1 MTFDAYYQKVDALS
15 GWLQNEAKIQPK
27 QHVAIAMKNCAEWMI
42 AFTAVLQ
49 IGAVAVLVNSKGE
62 GQTMLN
68 AVEDGDSVFLLCD
81 EKRMALLREAGC
93 SCQDLLLSES
103 GGGRVFAD
111 AI

>member
-1 MTFDAYYQKVDALS
+1 MRSRLF
-15 GWLQNEAKIQPK
+15 
-27 QHVAIAMKNCAEWMI
+27 
-42 AFTAVLQ
+42 LQ

-93 SCQDLLLSES
+93 ELPGLIAEQAAGDES
-103 GGGRVFAD
+103 LEWLVTAT
-111 AI
+111 